1 MISRG
6 MMERQL
12 YADGTL
18 PDVYEDPVTNLADR
32 IGVTTDE
39 ARRIINTMEN
49 PYKMMDMLPPN
60 PREEFKGGGISSLKQ
75 ARDVL
80 EAQALPGEFLAYIN
94 PKEAK
99 FLKYMGGAGIPI
111 NSSGIPS
118 YFGGIGKAFKSAVKG
133 ITGAAKSA
141 VGAVKDFAKSDIG
154 QIALSIAAPYA
165 LSVPFGATGTSIFG
179 RLGIAGSVGG
189 SAFLG
194 NALRA
199 GIGNLAIQG
208 LTRGKFDIGQAAKAG
223 IIQGGI
229 QTGLQRGFGPKTM
242 KTDLTQGDVSKG
254 GDVLKSTVVQDP
266 SIDFEGVQYADAA
279 QAADAFTTTPSME
292 GFTQAPTISP
302 TQTTEG
308 VMGLDTVYG
317 GPEYTASTLPETGV
331 DRIGVAQ
338 ASERA
343 VTKTTPSFDYGP
355 DIADVQ
361 TVDIGGKT
369 YGAAQFPPV
378 EAPTAPTGIMDIVRD
393 ESLTLPQKISEGA
406 KNLVGLGGGD
416 ETLKTLIDQ
425 PSLSNLMSFAK
436 NNPELL
442 ITSASL
448 LSALSVPKQPEET
461 DFDYEERMKLVNDY
475 ASYYGERAG
484 VDMSGS
490 GSIDDYE
497 TYYSQRAGVAMGGS
511 PEVPTGEV
519 RTNPQGVMELDY
531 RETGGRVPIGIREKA
546 DDVPA
551 MLSKDEFV
559 FTSKAVKNAGNGD
572 VDKGAERL
580 YKVMDILENGG
591 TI

>member
-1 MISRG
+1 
-6 MMERQL
+6 
-12 YADGTL
+12 
-18 PDVYEDPVTNLADR
+18 
-32 IGVTTDE
+32 
-39 ARRIINTMEN
+39 MEN

-60 PREEFKGGGISSLKQ
+60 PREKFRDGGISNLKQ

-94 PKEAK
+94 PEEAK

-118 YFGGIGKAFKSAVKG
+118 YFGGIGKAISGAVKG
-133 ITGAAKSA
+133 ITGAVK
-141 VGAVKDFAKSDIG
+141 GAVKGVTDFAKSDIG

-165 LSVPFGATGTSIFG
+165 LGLPIAGGPSVFG
-179 RLGIAGSVGG
+179 RLGIAGNIGG

-242 KTDLTQGDVSKG
+242 RTDLTQGDVTTG
-254 GDVLKSTVVQDP
+254 GDVLQSTVVQDP
-266 SIDFEGVQYADAA
+266 SIDFEGVQYSDAA
-279 QAADAFTTTPSME
+279 APSVSEAVSKPATFEEAFGEGATLSDIQKTQAAPTTAVTTTTP
-292 GFTQAPTISP
+292 
-302 TQTTEG
+302 TT
-308 VMGLDTVYG
+308 
-317 GPEYTASTLPETGV
+317 STT
-331 DRIGVAQ
+331 
-338 ASERA
+338 
-343 VTKTTPSFDYGP
+343 TTPTTPTTPGFEYGP
-355 DIADVQ
+355 DIADVAK
-361 TVDIGGKT
+361 VDIGGKT

-378 EAPTAPTGIMDIVRD
+378 ETPTAPTGIMDIVRD

-425 PSLSNLMSFAK
+425 PSLSNLMTFAK
-436 NNPELL
+436 NNPTLL

-461 DFDYEERMKLVNDY
+461 DYDYEERMSLVNDY
-475 ASYYGERAG
+475 ADYYGERAG
-484 VDMSGS
+484 VDMSGA

-497 TYYSQRAGVAMGGS
+497 TYYTSRIGRALGGDVD
-511 PEVPTGEV
+511 VPTGNIRE
-519 RTNPQGVMELDY
+519 NQAGIMELDY
-531 RETGGRVPIGIREKA
+531 RDTGGRVPVGIKERA

-572 VDKGAERL
+572 VDKGAEKL
-580 YKVMDILENGG
+580 YSVMKTLENGG
-591 TI
+591 TV

>member
-1 MISRG
+1 MAISRSQ
-6 MMERQL
+6 MKRQL
-12 YADGTL
+12 YQSGG
-18 PDVYEDPVTNLADR
+18 VSNL
-32 IGVTTDE
+32 E
-39 ARRIINTMEN
+39 
-49 PYKMMDMLPPN
+49 
-60 PREEFKGGGISSLKQ
+60 Q
-75 ARDVL
+75 ARDML
-80 EAQALPGEFLAYIN
+80 QAQALPGEFLAYIN
-94 PKEAK
+94 PEEAAM
-99 FLKYMGGAGIPI
+99 LKYMGGAGEPV
-111 NSSGIPS
+111 NQSGIPS
-118 YFGGIGKAFKSAVKG
+118 FFVKKIFKGAKKAIS
-133 ITGAAKSA
+133 
-141 VGAVKDFAKSDIG
+141 GAVDAVTDFAKSDVG
-154 QIALSIAAPYA
+154 QIALAVAAPYA
-165 LSVPFGATGTSIFG
+165 LSTFVPGFAT
-179 RLGIAGSVGG
+179 LGG
-189 SAFLG
+189 SGFMGA
-194 NALRA
+194 ALRS
-199 GIGNLAIQG
+199 GITSLATQG
-208 LTRGKFDIGQAAKAG
+208 LTTGKFDLGQAAKAG
-223 IIQGGI
+223 IIGGAI
-229 QTGLQRGFGPKTM
+229 NTGLRNYQQTGNAFTP
-242 KTDLTQGDVSKG
+242 GDVTTG
-254 GDVLKSTVVQDP
+254 GEILESTVVQDP
-266 SIDFEGVQYADAA
+266 SIDFQGVQYSDAA
-279 QAADAFTTTPSME
+279 QAADAFTPTPSME
-292 GFTQAPTISP
+292 GFTQAPP
-302 TQTTEG
+302 TDQFAGQVLTQAPTPTTEG

-343 VTKTTPSFDYGP
+343 VGDTITKTTPSFDYGP

-416 ETLKTLIDQ
+416 ETLKQLIDQ
-425 PSLSNLMSFAK
+425 PSLSNLMTFAK

-448 LSALSVPKQPEET
+448 FSALSVPQQPEES
-461 DFDYEERMKLVNDY
+461 DFDYEARMALVNDY

-484 VDMSGS
+484 VDMSGA
-490 GSIDDYE
+490 GDITDYQS
-497 TYYSQRAGVAMGGS
+497 YYSQRAGVAMGGL

-519 RTNPQGVMELDY
+519 RTNPQGIMELDY